1 MTKIWLVVERDLRMF
16 LQYKFL
22 LIMRGMWFVAQIAL
36 FGLIVNTM
44 ITPEAQEAA
53 GGNYFNFY
61 AAGIGIAMLYST
73 AMFIG
78 YDIYEEADHGV
89 VEYLLSLPISR
100 RELVLGRSIGGGLRS
115 FTYVGPLLAVALVL
129 MAFKDPMH
137 FSMDPLYFLMAFLSL
152 FLFAFGVSGMSI
164 TIAVGLKSRDKFDI
178 FIGVIDAL
186 IVRLSTTLYPIAK
199 MPLGYAALARF
210 NPLTFASDLFR
221 WGSGLES
228 SFLTAPYLAV
238 LGLFLFFSIFTFISI
253 NIYEKRLEGGTWE

>member
-1 MTKIWLVVERDLRMF
+1 MF

-44 ITPEAQEAA
+44 ITPEAQAAA

-89 VEYLLSLPISR
+89 VEYLLSLPVSR

-115 FTYVGPLLAVALVL
+115 FTYVGPLLVFALL
-129 MAFKDPMH
+129 MMAFKDPVN
-137 FSMDPLYFLMAFLSL
+137 FALDPSYFLMAFLSL

-164 TIAVGLKSRDKFDI
+164 TIAVGLRSRDKFDI

-186 IVRLSTTLYPIAK
+186 IVRLSTTLYPISK
-199 MPLGYAALARF
+199 MPLGYAAVAQF

-221 WGSGLES
+221 WGAGLES
-228 SFLTAPYLAV
+228 PFLTAPYLAV
-238 LGLFLFFSIFTFISI
+238 LGLFLFFSTFTLISI
-253 NIYEKRLEGGTWE
+253 NIYERRLEGGTWE

>member
-1 MTKIWLVVERDLRMF
+1 MF

-36 FGLIVNTM
+36 FGLVVNTM
-44 ITPEAQEAA
+44 ITPEAQAA
-53 GGNYFNFY
+53 SGGNYFNFY

-89 VEYLLSLPISR
+89 VEYLLSLPVSR

-115 FTYVGPLLAVALVL
+115 FTYVGPLLIVALAL
-129 MAFKDPMH
+129 MAAKDPTH
-137 FSMDPLYFLMAFLSL
+137 FSLDPLYFLLALVSL

-164 TIAVGLKSRDKFDI
+164 TIAVGLRSRDKFDI

-199 MPLGYAALARF
+199 MPWSYAALAQF

-221 WGSGLES
+221 WGAGLES
-228 SFLTAPYLAV
+228 PFLTAPYAAV
-238 LGLFLFFSIFTFISI
+238 LGLFLFFSLFTFISI
-253 NIYEKRLEGGTWE
+253 NIYERRLEGGTWE